1 MLRALRLAV
10 GCFCAGILLF
20 LPVALHADTCF
31 APGEEYTF
39 YCGSASSEARTVVCR
54 GELAVYYRYVLG
66 GEVKGESTVYAAE
79 GPSAAEI
86 LASFE
91 ARLCFSECVAGTT
104 GYYCYS
110 AKLGDTVRV
119 NGYAVNLHVV
129 VRADGATAVGT
140 PLVFGGF

>member
-1 MLRALRLAV
+1 MFRTLRLAI
-10 GCFCAGILLF
+10 GGLCAGVLLF
-20 LPVALHADTCF
+20 LPVATHADTCF
-31 APGEEYTF
+31 EPGEEYTF
-39 YCGSASSEARTVVCR
+39 YCGSASSQAQTFVCR
-54 GELAVYYRYVLG
+54 GEIAVYYRYFLG
-66 GEVKGESTVYAAE
+66 DSIRGESTVYADD

-91 ARLCFSECVAGTT
+91 ARLCFSERVAGTT

-110 AKLGDTVRV
+110 AKLGEAVQI